1 MYPRSRNLLCLG
13 IAAGVVTAA
22 AGTAL
27 ARTITIDLT
36 RNDVEVHQPADGT
49 LGNYYTFSIPIP
61 QRLAQETLMDATFE
75 FYVDATSDV
84 DDAAR
89 GGVVTLEVFELNSP
103 LTVEVSRSDLRG
115 SPMKRT
121 VPTGTSRHL
130 RVNIFAYVR
139 EALEQTRVNC
149 DMVVGS
155 LTGQRLGRFTLR
167 HDGFD
172 QRGVA
177 ARVTFVFVELGDRL
191 PAEQ

>member
-1 MYPRSRNLLCLG
+1 MLCLG
-13 IAAGVVTAA
+13 IAACVVTAT

-49 LGNYYTFSIPIP
+49 LGNYYTFSIPVL
-61 QRLAQETLMDATFE
+61 QRLAQETLMDVTLE

-89 GGVVTLEVFELNSP
+89 GGVVTLEVFKLNSP

-121 VPTGTSRHL
+121 VRTGTSRHL
-130 RVNIFAYVR
+130 RINIFEYVR
-139 EALEQTRVNC
+139 EALEQTRANC
-149 DMVVGS
+149 DLVVGS

-191 PAEQ
+191 PAEE